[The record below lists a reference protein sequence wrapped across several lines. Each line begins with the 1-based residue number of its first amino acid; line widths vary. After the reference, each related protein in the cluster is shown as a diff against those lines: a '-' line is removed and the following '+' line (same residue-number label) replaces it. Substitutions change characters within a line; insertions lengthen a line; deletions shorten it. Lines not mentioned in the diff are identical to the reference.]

1 MGWEM
6 FFKDACKPFVV
17 SGWMVGILTG
27 FWIFIVILLIVVL
40 FLFVPTL
47 IGAPWVPTRMDNVRM
62 MLSMAEVKNGDI
74 VYDLGSGDG
83 RIIITAAKEFHARSV
98 GVEAN
103 PLWIIWTRWRTRIL
117 KLRGHVEVVWGNFFR
132 KDLSEADV
140 VTLYLLQGTNN
151 KLKQKLEKELKPGAR
166 VVSHYF
172 TFQGWRPL
180 NADFKAQ
187 IYLYEIGNHKYST

>member
-1 MGWEM
+1 MKDV
-6 FFKDACKPFVV
+6 FKEGCKPFFVN
-17 SGWMVGILTG
+17 GRAIGILTG
-27 FWIFIVILLIVVL
+27 FWILIIVLLIVVL

-47 IGAPWVPTRMDNVRM
+47 IGAPWVPTRMDNVRK

-83 RIIITAAKEFHARSV
+83 RTIITAAQEFHARSV

-103 PLWIIWTRWRTRIL
+103 PLWIIWTRCRIRIL
-117 KLRGHVEVVWGNFFR
+117 KLRGYVGVVWGNFFR

-151 KLKQKLEKELKPGAR
+151 KLKHKLETELKPGAR

-172 TFQGWRPL
+172 TFQGWKPV